1 MFKIEFYCEDKNLGE
16 AFKRLSGIAM
26 DVTHAYVPNLE
37 KKADGKIYQTA
48 VDSVDMLTKELHKQ
62 KLTEI
67 MGPQMKEI
75 VSKVGLNPASAAHY
89 TQHLITAGV
98 LKKGKKI
105 RNTMQ
110 YIVTGK

>member
-26 DVTHAYVPNLE
+26 NVGHAYVPNLE
-37 KKADGKIYQTA
+37 KKPNGKVYQTSA
-48 VDSVDMLTKELHKQ
+48 DTLEMLSKEIHKQ
-62 KLTEI
+62 GKTTI
-67 MGPQMKEI
+67 MGTEMRSIISE
-75 VSKVGLNPASAAHY
+75 VGMNPNSYSHY
-89 TQHLITAGV
+89 INSLVNAGM

-105 RNTMQ
+105 GTAVQ